1 MHLRSECIWLVEL
14 FLCVYLARGG
24 GFVQGEEFGRQ
35 HPPLGRN
42 NRQTTT
48 ARAGR
53 SVHSCSLH
61 TRDVVSSMSAG
72 VQPWKGMC
80 SAGPGHS
87 ADRDS
92 GPVRFQCDW
101 CMGWAQSAEGM
112 DKVRVVDAQAKRPD
126 DGALMCHN
134 GVWWSE
140 AGDHFQLCCLCYMVV
155 SVCTYLIHI

>member
-1 MHLRSECIWLVEL
+1 
-14 FLCVYLARGG
+14 
-24 GFVQGEEFGRQ
+24 
-35 HPPLGRN
+35 
-42 NRQTTT
+42 
-48 ARAGR
+48 
-53 SVHSCSLH
+53 
-61 TRDVVSSMSAG
+61 MSAG
-72 VQPWKGMC
+72 VQPWKGIC
-80 SAGPGHS
+80 SGAGTGHS

-140 AGDHFQLCCLCYMVV
+140 AGDHVQLCCLCYLVV
-155 SVCTYLIHI
+155 SVCTYLLHI